1 VSTIQKNQVGYC
13 RPPKEHQFKPGVCP
27 NPRGRG
33 KKKPLQLSDDFQRVL
48 SEPADYRDGERV
60 KRAPRVDVAI
70 KNLAA
75 RAMRG
80 DIRAATLLLDLRK
93 FFVECTDT
101 GPIVLLVSGG
111 LPSSEEGEDESRPQ
125 ADHSDTL
132 VPLPLFRETSN
143 DA

>member
-1 VSTIQKNQVGYC
+1 VSTTQKNQVGYC

-33 KKKPLQLSDDFQRVL
+33 KKKPLQLADDFQRVL
-48 SEPADYRDGERV
+48 SELAVYRDGDRL
-60 KRAPRVDVAI
+60 KKAPRLDVAI
-70 KNLAA
+70 KNLAV

-101 GPIVLLVSGG
+101 GPIVIRVSGG
-111 LPSSEEGEDESRPQ
+111 LPTIEERAEQGRRQP
-125 ADHSDTL
+125 DHSDTL
-132 VPLPLFRETSN
+132 VAPAIPGDFE
-143 DA
+143 

>member
-1 VSTIQKNQVGYC
+1 VSTTQKNQIGYC

-48 SEPADYRDGERV
+48 SEPAAYRDGARV
-60 KRAPRVDVAI
+60 KRAPRLDVTI

-93 FFVECTDT
+93 FFAECTDT
-101 GPIVLLVSGG
+101 DPIVFLVSGG
-111 LPSSEEGEDESRPQ
+111 LPSAEERAEQGRPQ
-125 ADHSDTL
+125 ADHSDRL
-132 VPLPLFRETSN
+132 ALPAIPGDFE
-143 DA
+143 